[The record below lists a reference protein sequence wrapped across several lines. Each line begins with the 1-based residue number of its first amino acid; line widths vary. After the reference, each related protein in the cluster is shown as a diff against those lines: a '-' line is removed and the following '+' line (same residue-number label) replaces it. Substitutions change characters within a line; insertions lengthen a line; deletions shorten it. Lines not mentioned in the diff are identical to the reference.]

1 MKGHKKGQAAIE
13 RTPFAAGS
21 RKGQA
26 AMEYLMTY
34 GWAFLVILVVLAI
47 LAYYLSTIQIPET
60 CLFMQSGFGCEQ
72 HLLVSEAGTNSIYL
86 LFKLENQQ
94 GQAINVTRIKCT
106 SESGEISKPSTMFS
120 ETIAAGADQEFT
132 VKYCSDENGNPLV
145 QTPNSNFQGTIAVW
159 YNYQN
164 DLEGAPERLATA
176 SVSGKVVAE

>member
-1 MKGHKKGQAAIE
+1 MKGH
-13 RTPFAAGS
+13 

-72 HLLVSEAGTNSIYL
+72 HLLVSEAGTNSVFL
-86 LFKLENQQ
+86 LFELENQQ
-94 GQAINVTRIKCT
+94 GQGINVTRVKCT
-106 SESGEISKPSTMFS
+106 EETGEITKPGPIESGPVKIN
-120 ETIAAGADQEFT
+120 AGQGQEFT
-132 VKYCSDENGNPLV
+132 VKYCVDESGNTISLN
-145 QTPNSNFQGTIAVW
+145 PNSNFQGTIAVW

-164 DLEGAPERLATA
+164 DLTGAPERLATA
-176 SVSGKVVAE
+176 SVSGKVVGE